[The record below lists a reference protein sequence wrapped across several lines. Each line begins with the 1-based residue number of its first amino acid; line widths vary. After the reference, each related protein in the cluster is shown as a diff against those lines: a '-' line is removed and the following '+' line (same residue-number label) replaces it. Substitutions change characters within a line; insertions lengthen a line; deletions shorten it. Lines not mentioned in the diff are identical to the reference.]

1 MKDTILLIF
10 VCLLLLIL
18 VVVAV
23 YYFFN
28 AMRLLF
34 STTKK
39 APYIPSFNRQL
50 ELMKQLKLKKDATMV
65 DLGCGD
71 GKVLRFFSKEH
82 NIKLWEWFD
91 INPYA
96 IFKWKILNK
105 RNNIT
110 NVNLYKKNLF
120 DVDLK
125 KYDYIYLYLW
135 ATQMAVMED
144 WIRETKRADTVIIS
158 NSFQFKNHKPFE
170 IYKNG
175 KWIDTVFLYK

>member
-82 NIKLWEWFD
+82 NIKL
-91 INPYA
+91 
-96 IFKWKILNK
+96 
-105 RNNIT
+105 
-110 NVNLYKKNLF
+110 
-120 DVDLK
+120 
-125 KYDYIYLYLW
+125 
-135 ATQMAVMED
+135 
-144 WIRETKRADTVIIS
+144 
-158 NSFQFKNHKPFE
+158 
-170 IYKNG
+170 
-175 KWIDTVFLYK
+175 